1 MPWVLILLVVALVLF
16 GIETWLRRSLVAAG
30 LAAWVLAVLISKV

>member
-1 MPWVLILLVVALVLF
+1 MPWVLILLVIALVLF
-16 GIETWLRRSLVAAG
+16 GAEAWLRKSLVAAG